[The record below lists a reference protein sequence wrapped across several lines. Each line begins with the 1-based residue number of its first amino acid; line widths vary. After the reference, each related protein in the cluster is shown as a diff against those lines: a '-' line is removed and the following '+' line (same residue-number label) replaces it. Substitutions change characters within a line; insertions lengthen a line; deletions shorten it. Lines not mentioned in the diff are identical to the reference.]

1 MRKTRVFLI
10 VFVFT
15 LTLLLIL
22 GSVSLYL
29 SYASPDYYCTS
40 WMSQMWSNPG
50 NYGMGGMM
58 NNNQTNTILWII
70 PVVLII
76 VSIVALT
83 GIAFY
88 LVFPELKY
96 TKNPQR
102 TNNQQTNLQSHQ
114 STAPNN
120 NYDIL
125 YNTMTPDEQKIFTVL
140 KNHQGKYLQKYIAK
154 EAQLNRLKT
163 HRIIARF
170 SQRGI
175 VTVKEFGNTNEVSIN
190 DWIKNQK
197 ESVK

>member
-50 NYGMGGMM
+50 YYGMGGMM

-70 PVVLII
+70 PVTLII

-88 LVFPELKY
+88 LIFPELKY
-96 TKNPQR
+96 TKKP
-102 TNNQQTNLQSHQ
+102 QQTNIQPHQ
-114 STAPNN
+114 ATSQNN
-120 NYDIL
+120 NYDVL

-140 KNHQGKYLQKYIAK
+140 RNHQGKYLQKYIAK

-190 DWIKNQK
+190 DWIKTPK
-197 ESVK
+197 T

>member
-22 GSVSLYL
+22 GAVSLYL

-50 NYGMGGMM
+50 YYGMGGMM

-70 PVVLII
+70 PVTLII

-88 LVFPELKY
+88 LIFPELKY
-96 TKNPQR
+96 TKKP
-102 TNNQQTNLQSHQ
+102 QQTNIQPNQ
-114 STAPNN
+114 ATPPNN
-120 NYDIL
+120 NYDVL

-140 KNHQGKYLQKYIAK
+140 RNHQGKYLQKYIAK

-190 DWIKNQK
+190 DWIKTPK
-197 ESVK
+197 T

>member
-50 NYGMGGMM
+50 YYGMGGMM

-70 PVVLII
+70 PVTLII
-76 VSIVALT
+76 VSIVALI

-88 LVFPELKY
+88 LIFPELKY
-96 TKNPQR
+96 TKNPQ
-102 TNNQQTNLQSHQ
+102 QTNSQLNKA
-114 STAPNN
+114 TPPNN
-120 NYDIL
+120 NYDVL

-140 KNHQGKYLQKYIAK
+140 RNHQGKYLQKYIAK

-190 DWIKNQK
+190 DWIKTSK
-197 ESVK
+197 T